1 MDTTR
6 LLQSLNTA
14 QQEAVNQPEIP
25 VLVLAGAG
33 SGKTRVLVHR
43 VAWRLAID
51 GCRPDQVLAVTF
63 TNKAAREMRERIF
76 QLAGPKARS
85 MWLGTFHSIG
95 YRILVRHAA
104 QAGLTA
110 DFTILDDEDQR
121 RLVRQLIRDRQ
132 WDERNHAPSLV
143 QWYINQQ
150 KDAGRRAGQVAESGG
165 EGDEALRL
173 LYTDYEKK
181 LKTLGATD
189 FPELLFGCLE
199 LWRAHPRIRDQYRER
214 FAEILI
220 DEFQDTNP
228 LQYLWFRE
236 LTGPGA
242 RPFVVGDDDQAI
254 YGWRGA
260 RIEHI
265 LAFSRDFPQSR
276 TIRLEQNYR
285 SSRSILQAANAL
297 ISHNPSRL
305 GKTLWTEG
313 EQGRRPVLFTADH
326 EQEEADYIVTEIERQ
341 LATGLAASTI
351 AVLYRSNSQSRVIE
365 EGLVRHRIPY
375 RVYGGVRFLERAEIK
390 DVLSYLRLLV
400 NPDHTSALE
409 RALHAPPRG
418 IGDKTLERARELAQT
433 ESRSLNVALSRL
445 AQDATLASRTRSA
458 LGQWF
463 SLLSRMQEAIAGQD
477 LPQQVERVIELSG
490 LPEFYRQEDPLRA
503 ESRLE
508 SLGELINA
516 AATFE
521 PEEVPDGESP
531 LSRLAAF
538 LAQMT
543 LATDL
548 ESGETRP
555 AEVQL
560 MSLHAAKGLEFHTV
574 FISGLEEGLVPHIRS
589 LDTAGGLEEERRLF
603 YVGMTRAQEQ
613 LFLTVARQRRL
624 RGRLYQSLPSRFLRE
639 IPESHLDVLNPSV
652 RTLTPAWGMKPA
664 SPPRSRLPEAGQP
677 VSIGRRV
684 RHPRFGEGVVLDHE
698 GTGAQCRVQVRF
710 DQAGSKWLIWSM
722 AHLENLDS

>member
-1 MDTTR
+1 MDPNR
-6 LLQSLNTA
+6 LLQSLNEA
-14 QQEAVNQPEIP
+14 QREAVSQPEIP

-43 VAWRLAID
+43 VAWRLATD
-51 GCRPDQVLAVTF
+51 GCRSDQVLAVTF

-76 QLAGPKARS
+76 QLAGPEARS

-95 YRILVRHAA
+95 YRILVRHAT
-104 QAGLTA
+104 QAGLPA

-150 KDAGRRAGQVAESGG
+150 KDAGRRAGQVAETGG
-165 EGDEALRL
+165 EGDEALQM
-173 LYTDYEKK
+173 LYADYEKK
-181 LKTLGATD
+181 LKSLGAAD

-199 LWRAHPRIRDQYRER
+199 LWQNHPQIRDQHRAR
-214 FAEILI
+214 FAEILV

-236 LTGPGA
+236 LTGPRG

-265 LAFSRDFPQSR
+265 LAFPRDFPQSR
-276 TIRLEQNYR
+276 MIRLEQNYR

-297 ISHNPSRL
+297 IAHNPSRL
-305 GKTLWTEG
+305 GKTLWTDG
-313 EQGRRPVLFTADH
+313 AQGRRPTLFHADH
-326 EQEEADYIVTEIERQ
+326 EQEEADYIVSEIER
-341 LATGLAASTI
+341 LLTAGRSPSTI

-400 NPDHTSALE
+400 NPDHASALE
-409 RALHAPPRG
+409 RVLQTPPRG
-418 IGDKTLERARELAQT
+418 IGDKTLERARDLGQS
-433 ESRSLNVALSRL
+433 ESLSLNAALSRL
-445 AQDATLASRTRSA
+445 AQDGALAGRTRTA

-463 SLLSRMQEAIAGQD
+463 SLLSRMREAIAGHD

-521 PEEVPDGESP
+521 PEEPPNGDSSFP
-531 LSRLAAF
+531 RMAAF

-548 ESGETRP
+548 ESKETQP
-555 AEVQL
+555 GEVQL

-574 FISGLEEGLVPHIRS
+574 FIGGLEEGLLPHIRS
-589 LDTAGGLEEERRLF
+589 LDAAGGLEEERRLF
-603 YVGMTRAQEQ
+603 YVGMTRAQQE
-613 LFLTVARQRRL
+613 LFLTLARQRRL

-639 IPESHLDVLNPSV
+639 IPESQLDVLNPAV
-652 RTLTPAWGMKPA
+652 QTVIPLCDTKPA
-664 SPPRSRLPEAGQP
+664 GRPRIPEPGQP

-698 GTGAQCRVQVRF
+698 GTGAQCRIQVRF
-710 DQAGSKWLIWSM
+710 DQAGSKWLVWSM

>member
-1 MDTTR
+1 MDANR
-6 LLQSLNTA
+6 LLQPLNEP
-14 QQEAVNQPEIP
+14 QREAVSQPDIP

-43 VAWRLAID
+43 IAWRIAVD
-51 GCRPDQVLAVTF
+51 GKRPDQVLAVTF
-63 TNKAAREMRERIF
+63 TNKAAREMRGRVF
-76 QLAGPKARS
+76 RLAGLEART

-95 YRILVRHAA
+95 YRILARHAA
-104 QAGLTA
+104 EAGLPR

-121 RLVRQLIRDRQ
+121 RLVRQLIQDRG
-132 WDERNHAPSLV
+132 WDERNHAPTLV

-150 KDAGRRAGQVAESGG
+150 KDAGLRAGQGSETGG
-165 EGDEALRL
+165 ESDETLRT
-173 LYTDYEKK
+173 LYADYEKK
-181 LKTLGATD
+181 LRTLGAAD
-189 FPELLFGCLE
+189 FPELLFGCLD
-199 LWRAHPRIRDQYRER
+199 LWQAHPGIRDQYRER
-214 FAEILI
+214 FTEILI

-228 LQYLWFRE
+228 LQYLWFRA
-236 LTGPGA
+236 LAGPGA

-265 LAFSRDFPQSR
+265 LAFSRDFPKTH

-285 SSRSILQAANAL
+285 SSRSILEAANAL
-297 ISHNPSRL
+297 IAHNPSRL

-313 EQGRRPVLFTADH
+313 EEGRRPVLFHADH
-326 EQEEADYIVTEIERQ
+326 EQEEADYIVSEIER
-341 LATGLAASTI
+341 LLAAGQAPTTL

-365 EGLVRHRIPY
+365 EVLVRHRIPY
-375 RVYGGVRFLERAEIK
+375 RVYGGVRFLERVEIK
-390 DVLSYLRLLV
+390 DVLAYLRLLV
-400 NPDHTSALE
+400 NPDHASALE

-418 IGDKTLERARELAQT
+418 IGDKTLERARQTAQH
-433 ESRSLNVALSRL
+433 ESLSLTAALNRL
-445 AQDATLASRTRSA
+445 AQDGSPPRIRTALSQWSA
-458 LGQWF
+458 
-463 SLLSRMQEAIAGQD
+463 LLSRMREAMIGQD

-490 LPEFYRQEDPLRA
+490 LPEFYRQDDPLRA
-503 ESRLE
+503 VSRLE

-521 PEEVPDGESP
+521 PEELPGDESP
-531 LSRLAAF
+531 FPRLAAF

-548 ESGETRP
+548 ESAETQP

-574 FISGLEEGLVPHIRS
+574 FIAGLEEGLLPHIRS
-589 LDTAGGLEEERRLF
+589 LDAPGGLEEERRLF
-603 YVGMTRAQEQ
+603 YVGMTRAQQ
-613 LFLTVARQRRL
+613 RLFLTLARQRRL

-639 IPESHLDVLNPSV
+639 IPENQMEILNPAV
-652 RTLTPAWGMKPA
+652 QTLRPSARFPA
-664 SPPRSRLPEAGQP
+664 PRGIPRHQIPEAGGP

-684 RHPRFGEGVVLDHE
+684 RHPSFGEGVILDQE
-698 GTGAQCRVQVRF
+698 GSGAQCRVQVRF
-710 DQAGSKWLIWSM
+710 DRAGSKWLVWSM
-722 AHLENLDS
+722 ARLENLDS